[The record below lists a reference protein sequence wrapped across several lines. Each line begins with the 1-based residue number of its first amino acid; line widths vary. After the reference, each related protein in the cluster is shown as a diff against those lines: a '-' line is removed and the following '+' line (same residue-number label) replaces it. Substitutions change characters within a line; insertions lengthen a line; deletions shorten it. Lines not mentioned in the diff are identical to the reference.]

1 MIIIAVV
8 ILLLII
14 GVVGVMMSKKSD
26 KEEKKEEKK
35 ETPAAAPPTTPST
48 PPAVVPPA
56 DATTKDLTVFANV
69 LSNSPKL
76 VNLSGTKNIGIID
89 GHTIEMHP
97 EPYPS
102 KDFTLSANGIP
113 CNAYNNELICS
124 GSSKPMKIMTF
135 AFTPRNSKDLSA
147 VGKFGGDKTC
157 VNEGQKITCNGAPIN
172 EFPTKPN
179 ELYRIVYDCP
189 PSGCTGKIKIQSG
202 SNGKY
207 CILNNDKTISC
218 TADSISQG
226 QAFEG
231 DI

>member
-1 MIIIAVV
+1 MDNTFMIIIAIS
-8 ILLLII
+8 ILLLIL
-14 GVVGVMMSKKSD
+14 GVIGVMMSKKSD
-26 KEEKKEEKK
+26 KEEKKEEAPTSSP
-35 ETPAAAPPTTPST
+35 TPIT
-48 PPAVVPPA
+48 PPATPPTA
-56 DATTKDLTVFANV
+56 ATTKDLTVFANV
-69 LSNSPKL
+69 LSNSPKI

-102 KDFTLSANGIP
+102 QDFSLSSNGIP

-157 VNEGQKITCNGAPIN
+157 VNEGQKITCNGAPMN